1 MVFCEVCNIN
11 TGNMS
16 SHKTTKKHQNGGK
29 TPQKENKLTLDRKA
43 YDKEYNKKYYIDN
56 NLKEK
61 YKQKKECNICKKG
74 IAQYNWSKHVQS
86 EKHIKK
92 DNLKKAQEGFV
103 RNIICAE
110 DLPDLCDENTIIE
123 LENANSDDLYTTKSA
138 DLSDTDSD

>member
-29 TPQKENKLTLDRKA
+29 TPPKENKLTLDRKA
-43 YDKEYNKKYYIDN
+43 YDKEYNKKYYIEN

-86 EKHIKK
+86 EKHIKR

-103 RNIICAE
+103 RNIISAE
-110 DLPDLCDENTIIE
+110 DLSELTVKKEDLIDIG
-123 LENANSDDLYTTKSA
+123 
-138 DLSDTDSD
+138 TDSDTTPNILWSESDSE